1 LYKAITNIQ
10 LCLIKN
16 CKICRCV
23 CTFAVINVFAM
34 RLKNILLILCCC
46 LAYVSRSQNAAPAK
60 GEIIYHVF
68 QRSFYDG
75 NGDLHGD
82 FNGLRSKL
90 GYLQNLGVTSILTIP
105 IYESVYYHNYFA
117 SDYNKVDPRYGT
129 MQDFIQLVKEVHR
142 RGMKLYLD
150 METQYITEDQLW
162 WKDAYGN
169 TQSKYSDY
177 ILWDDSA
184 NKKPSSIVFGVHGLT
199 GYNNVA
205 KQITTANLYSKGVQE
220 YNYQLFKK
228 FVDPNSDGKFD
239 DGVDGFR
246 LDHMMDDLDVK
257 HRLTNL
263 FDKFWG
269 PLLAKLKQINPALII
284 TAEQADWNDYGND
297 YLDSGH
303 VDRVFAFNL
312 QKAIASFNKA
322 ELAKAVDNTFT
333 TKLVNNQVVFIEN
346 HDMKRFA
353 SAVGK
358 NPGKE
363 RVGAAL
369 NILLGGTPS
378 IYYGQELGM
387 FGAGGFGRFG
397 STDGN
402 DIPMREAFEW
412 YKADTG
418 KGMAI
423 WYKNTGGWW
432 DSTNLIPNDGVSLEE
447 EQNDP
452 QSLYNFYRNIIK
464 VRQSNPALYKGTTLV
479 DYNNSN
485 NNANVFSFMRL
496 DNKTVIFIS
505 VNLSNTQQ
513 TFTSQFILKTG
524 NGKAVTKRLFGH
536 EDITVDAKTISA
548 TLPAYAVDVWELP

>member
-1 LYKAITNIQ
+1 MRVKKVLFIVCCSLMY
-10 LCLIKN
+10 LC
-16 CKICRCV
+16 RAQ
-23 CTFAVINVFAM
+23 T
-34 RLKNILLILCCC
+34 
-46 LAYVSRSQNAAPAK
+46 AAPPK

-68 QRSFYDG
+68 QRSFYDSD
-75 NGDLHGD
+75 GDLHGD

-90 GYLQNLGVTSILTIP
+90 GYLQGLGVTAILTIP

-117 SDYNKVDPRYGT
+117 GDYDKVDQRYGT
-129 MQDFIQLVKEVHR
+129 MQDFIQLVKEAHR

-150 METQYITEDQLW
+150 METQYVTEDQLW
-162 WKDAYGN
+162 WKEAFGN
-169 TQSKYSDY
+169 PTSKYSDY

-228 FVDPNSDGKFD
+228 FVDPNNDGRFD

-284 TAEQADWNDYGND
+284 TAEQAEWSDYGND
-297 YLDSGH
+297 YFDNGH

-322 ELAKAVDNTFT
+322 KLEAAADT
-333 TKLVNNQVVFIEN
+333 TLGMLPAGKQQVVFLEN

-358 NPGKE
+358 DIGKE
-363 RVGAAL
+363 KVGAAL
-369 NILLGGTPS
+369 NILLGGIPA

-418 KGMAI
+418 KGMAL

-432 DSTNLIPNDGVSLEE
+432 DSTNLVPNDGVSLEE
-447 EQNDP
+447 EERNP
-452 QSLYNFYRNIIK
+452 QSVFNFYRAIIK
-464 VRQSNPALYKGTTLV
+464 VRQANEELYNGSYKTLI
-479 DYNNSN
+479 N
-485 NNANVFSFMRL
+485 NNENVFSFLRYVN
-496 DNKTVIFIS
+496 NKVVVVA
-505 VNLSNTQQ
+505 VNLSGQNQPVSIDVSKHTGARNH
-513 TFTSQFILKTG
+513 ILQ
-524 NGKAVTKRLFGH
+524 LFG
-536 EDITVDAKTISA
+536 ETSPSQNNGMLTA
-548 TLPAYAVDVWELP
+548 TLPAYSVDVWKIQ